1 MLTAILMSIAMAAPV
16 SDLDSPVFVFRNAGD
31 VSQVAK
37 THDGKV
43 VSVADGK
50 LVMSDGDGKNQH
62 NHMITATA
70 KIMLDG
76 KMAKLTDLKAGDSI
90 KVTTVEGEVT
100 MIDAVRALALPK

>member
-1 MLTAILMSIAMAAPV
+1 MLTAVLMSIAMAGSV
-16 SDLDSPVFVFRNAGD
+16 SGLDSPVSFRNPGD
-31 VSQVAK
+31 LGQVAK
-37 THDGKV
+37 THEGKV

-50 LVMSDGDGKNQH
+50 LVMSDNDGKNQH

-90 KVTTVEGEVT
+90 KVTTAEGVVT
-100 MIDAVRALALPK
+100 MIDAVRALALPR

>member
-1 MLTAILMSIAMAAPV
+1 MLTAILMSIAMAARV
-16 SDLDSPVFVFRNAGD
+16 SGLDSPAFFRDAGD
-31 VSQVAK
+31 VGQVAK

-50 LVMSDGDGKNQH
+50 LVMSDNDGKNQH

-90 KVTTVEGEVT
+90 KVTTAEGEVT